1 MQDTIRRYKRGT
13 IWFHWAYV
21 AASMVL
27 FITGIF
33 LFVPGWGV
41 VAQDSI
47 TRVIHKVAA
56 VMFVAGP
63 VIYFATNPRMAV
75 HVTKDVLTWG
85 KEDLTWL
92 RVAPNYY
99 FGGPEENM
107 PPQGYTNPG
116 QKMWQIIV
124 LVSFPVFVA
133 TGFIMW
139 MLKGIVSPTVFQ
151 WCLVI
156 HGIAFVVTGLMLIVH
171 VYLGAIHPRMTESM
185 LSMRTGEISTEYA
198 KSHYGKWYNNVIK
211 KRRSKSTP
219 PTP

>member
-1 MQDTIRRYKRGT
+1 MQNPVRRYKRGT

-56 VMFVAGP
+56 VIFVAAP
-63 VIYFATNPRMAV
+63 VVYFVTKPRMAIY
-75 HVTKDVLTWG
+75 VTKEVLTWG
-85 KEDLTWL
+85 KEDLAWL
-92 RVAPNYY
+92 RAAPDYY

-124 LVSFPVFVA
+124 LVSFPVFVV

-139 MLKGIVSPTVFQ
+139 MLKCVVTPTVFQ

-156 HGIAFVVTGLMLIVH
+156 HGIAFVVTGLMLMVH
-171 VYLGAIHPRMTESM
+171 VYLGAVHPRMTESM
-185 LSMRTGEISTEYA
+185 HAMRTGEISEEYA
-198 KSHYGKWYNNVIK
+198 KSHYGNWYAEVMK
-211 KRRSKSTP
+211 KRHSE
-219 PTP
+219 